1 MNRRLQDRLSRLLLA
16 AGASCLLIG
25 AYAPGKS
32 ALALT
37 LIARAEARGPGSNPW
52 PGADFRVFGRLEAP
66 RLHIRQV
73 LLDQDQPRVLAF
85 GPGRAYGQNPDTGL
99 VFSAH
104 RDSHFAWLQDARLG
118 EPLVLVQNSARYHF
132 RIAEFKV
139 VNIHETRLL
148 APAPGQLILTTCW
161 PLDAWQAGSAQR
173 LVVRA
178 ALQPE
183 RVQPAEA
190 SGSE

>member
-1 MNRRLQDRLSRLLLA
+1 MNRRLQRRLSRLLLA
-16 AGASCLLIG
+16 AGTSCLLIG
-25 AYAPGKS
+25 AYAPFKS
-32 ALALT
+32 ALAMT
-37 LIARAEARGPGSNPW
+37 LIARAEAQGLGRNPW

-66 RLHIRQV
+66 RLHVRQV
-73 LLDQDQPRVLAF
+73 VLDQDQARVLAF

-104 RDSHFAWLQDARLG
+104 RDSHFAWLQDARHG
-118 EPLVLVQNSARYHF
+118 EPLVLVQNNVRYDF

-148 APAPGQLILTTCW
+148 APTPGQLILTTCW

-178 ALQPE
+178 TLQPE
-183 RVQPAEA
+183 RAQPAEA
-190 SGSE
+190 GRSK